1 MMGLKK
7 KSMNDIPFWK
17 CTGSGCQIETLSA
30 TQELLEVAV
39 NSSDRDIVSDLYFT
53 SSPEVLVDGLFSARF
68 EIEDY
73 AGDFYLEKL
82 HFGIVDIHDK
92 FHYMTVKH
100 DWFPGSLMLNF
111 FPNSLDYSVFKKF
124 RDMDMQL
131 NEAKKVRL
139 IVKANGS
146 SFKVKISGTILNLE
160 ELDKE
165 FKFLYSKDRKPLTMS
180 SEIDVINS
188 YFPWKEKYAINL
200 EQFRVGKFKLPDS
213 DSFTL
218 EKDGAFPIEISANP
232 SFQRQYH
239 SLELVKLIL
248 LDYKKN
254 GNTDWHLEKSLDIV
268 MKWIERDYLTVSE
281 DYKYAWYDHSV
292 ADRCIVFIELYSNIG
307 TDLSKKDKSLLSDI
321 IVSHLQLLASPVF
334 YLRNQKYPYHNH
346 GLFQDLALLISCS
359 VLDFPGSAKLRK
371 FAEKR
376 MILQIKNLVSNEGVS
391 VENSGGYHK
400 GLERIL
406 SNILKR
412 TENII
417 GEGNRKIIQ
426 SLARKMNKFMSEF
439 FYPDGTS
446 PAYGDTFNSNKSK
459 AIKGREISVG
469 HNSFPLSGYF
479 SHRTKIKNIGL
490 VQINLYNS
498 SLSKIH
504 KHFDNLQITFWV
516 AGKEVFVDP
525 GLSGYS
531 EDDPAT
537 KSCRLAEN
545 HNLFYPSGYVC
556 KFPNMKG
563 NMTDIVGD
571 WGNGVISSSDM
582 FEGIETNRSVII
594 DNQEGI
600 YRIIDWCNESVEGT
614 FRLNLG
620 DGVQV
625 EEGAD
630 SVKIDIG
637 AITVSVYCQTIT
649 GEKIIPRIVEGEVYF
664 GHTDRRSC
672 SAIEFYT
679 KETPIVT
686 TIVISSVDEPEQII
700 SSYSED
706 KIMKIIDR

>member
-1 MMGLKK
+1 MGLKK
-7 KSMNDIPFWK
+7 KSVDNIPFWK
-17 CTGSGCQIETLSA
+17 CTGSGCQIDTLSA

-39 NSSDRDIVSDLYFT
+39 NSSERDIVSDLYVT
-53 SSPEVLVDGLFSARF
+53 SSPEILVNGQFSARI

-73 AGDFYLEKL
+73 AGDFSLEKL
-82 HFGIVDIHDK
+82 HFGIVDIDDK

-124 RDMDMQL
+124 KDL
-131 NEAKKVRL
+131 NIQMNNAKKARL
-139 IVKANGS
+139 ILKGNGS
-146 SFKVKISGTILNLE
+146 SFKVKVYATKLHLE

-165 FKFLYSKDRKPLTMS
+165 FKFLYSKDRGPLTLS

-188 YFPWKEKYAINL
+188 YFPWKEKYAINQ
-200 EQFRVGKFKLPDS
+200 EEFRLGKFRLPDS
-213 DSFTL
+213 DSFHL
-218 EKDGAFPIEISANP
+218 EKDGAFPLEISSNP

-248 LDYKKN
+248 IDNKKN
-254 GNTDWHLEKSLDIV
+254 GNTDWHLEKSLDLV

-292 ADRCIVFIELYSNIG
+292 ADRCIVFVELYSNIAAN
-307 TDLSKKDKSLLSDI
+307 LSKKDKILLSDI

-334 YLRNQKYPYHNH
+334 YLRNQRYPYHNH
-346 GLFQDLALLISCS
+346 GLFQDLALLISCA
-359 VLDFPGSAKLRK
+359 VLHFPGSARLRK

-376 MILQIKNLVSNEGVS
+376 MMLQINNLVSNEGVS

-417 GEGNRKIIQ
+417 RGENRKKIR
-426 SLARKMNKFMSEF
+426 SLTRKMNTFMSEF

-446 PAYGDTFNSNKSK
+446 PAYGDTFNSIKSK

-479 SHRTKIKNIGL
+479 SHRTEIESIGL

-545 HNLFYPSGYVC
+545 HNLFYPSGYAC
-556 KFPNMKG
+556 KFPNMEG
-563 NMTDIVGD
+563 NMTEIDGD
-571 WGNGVISSSDM
+571 WGRGVISSSNM
-582 FEGIETNRSVII
+582 FEGIETKRSVII
-594 DNQEGI
+594 DKQKGI
-600 YRIIDWCNESVEGT
+600 YRIIDWCSESVEGT
-614 FRLNLG
+614 LRLNLG
-620 DGVQV
+620 DGVLV
-625 EEGAD
+625 EEDAD

-637 AITVSVYCQTIT
+637 GVTVSVYCQTIS
-649 GEKIIPRIVEGEVYF
+649 GEKIVPRIVDGEIYF
-664 GHTDRRSC
+664 GHIDRRSC

-679 KETPIVT
+679 KETPVVT
-686 TIVISSVDEPEQII
+686 TIAIGSVGESEQII
-700 SSYSED
+700 SSYSKD